1 MTIRKNILLKGALA
15 GAVLSMMAGAA
26 NAAPEFTLRWGHYL
40 SNSAFLQLEKDFAKQ
55 VEAGTNGRVKID
67 MTFSG
72 GLGKGGELLSLVGRG
87 AIDMA
92 AIVPGYYAKQLP
104 FYKAFQIPFV
114 FSNPKQAI
122 AISMRSYK
130 ELPAFKQELDTQ
142 NVHFLFHQPLGV
154 YYLTGKDPSCDT
166 IAGLKGKKIR
176 SFGGDVPKI
185 HGAVGAVPVSVGVT
199 QVYEALQRGSLDYSF
214 LNAGNIL
221 SNRLYEPGKYSC
233 GPVMVIAGHLLV
245 VGNKT
250 WNKLPKDIQAVFT
263 KAAAEIQAKYVAFV
277 DGHENAAK
285 AKIEAAGG
293 VFKPFKEM
301 DKWRAQAPDLL
312 AGWVE
317 GMKKRGK
324 GAEAKQVA
332 KSWRAWMAN

>member
-1 MTIRKNILLKGALA
+1 MHKTSRVLINA
-15 GAVLSMMAGAA
+15 AVLATSLAVAGTAQAA
-26 NAAPEFTLRWGHYL
+26 AEFTLRWGHYL
-40 SNSAFLQLEKDFAKQ
+40 PNSSFLQLEKDFAKK
-55 VEAGTNGRVKID
+55 VEADTNGRVKID
-67 MTFSG
+67 MTFAG
-72 GLGKGGELLSLVGRG
+72 GLGKGGELLGLVGRG

-92 AIVPGYYAKQLP
+92 AVVPGYYAKQLP

-122 AISMRSYK
+122 AISIRSFK
-130 ELPAFKQELDTQ
+130 ELPAFKQELDSQ
-142 NVHFLFHQPLGV
+142 NIHFLFHQPLGV
-154 YYLTGKDPSCDT
+154 YYLTGKDPNCDT
-166 IAGLKGKKIR
+166 MAGLKGKKIR
-176 SFGGDVPKI
+176 SFGGDVPKM

-263 KAAAEIQAKYVAFV
+263 KAAAEIQSKYVAFV

-301 DKWRAQAPDLL
+301 KEWRAAAPDLL
-312 AGWVE
+312 ANWVE
-317 GMKKRGK
+317 GMKKRGR
-324 GAEAKQVA
+324 GDEAAEVA
-332 KSWRAWMAN
+332 KSWRAWMAK